1 MELTKTPGKNVGPF
15 ICNTGLAQCHRFNFL
30 SSIYSQLSRRTHR
43 FCYLI
48 QYNKQSAGMLLTTIV
63 LLWLLLG
70 YFIKISLK
78 KTGYFCHNY
87 FCLSIKN
94 LLVAPAKIKKLSKLT
109 HGRLKNPNF
118 QIADL
123 RTLHCACALHL

>member
-1 MELTKTPGKNVGPF
+1 MLGHLFVIQDWPSV
-15 ICNTGLAQCHRFNFL
+15 TGLIFFL
-30 SSIYSQLSRRTHR
+30 QSTANYPGERTV

-109 HGRLKNPNF
+109 HGRLKNPKLC
-118 QIADL
+118 L
-123 RTLHCACALHL
+123 RATPLILVLN